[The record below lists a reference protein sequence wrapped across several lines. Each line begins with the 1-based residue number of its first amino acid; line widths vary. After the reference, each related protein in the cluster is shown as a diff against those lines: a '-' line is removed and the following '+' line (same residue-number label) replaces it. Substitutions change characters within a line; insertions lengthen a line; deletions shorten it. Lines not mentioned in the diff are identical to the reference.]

1 MILKRLLSKF
11 ISIKT
16 ANYLDN
22 YRPDPDCGQLWTAHC
37 HQHRAEDSV

>member
-1 MILKRLLSKF
+1 MIYKRLLSKF

-22 YRPDPDCGQLWTAHC
+22 YRAPANVCLKK
-37 HQHRAEDSV
+37 